1 MSDGV
6 CKGKGKERS
15 KGGEKEWEDESVAL
29 IPDNYVSILQLQERW
44 NKDKERKQK
53 ERYIAE
59 RSVKEKVNEQGKR
72 EDAIEEPRGKIE
84 KDGVE
89 VFAIVSKKD
98 EEGGDSRETKKKWSK
113 KKVNKKNQ
121 GGSVEEVVKFGSKNQ
136 VKEQTQ
142 GEKIVQKRENANSIS
157 VETQFQDRVEEDGR
171 DRGVNVH
178 VRMNGRQG
186 CYRNEKHD
194 WSSTRV
200 IKATRTMVWVKKGE
214 SDAAAG
220 GVGNVA

>member
-1 MSDGV
+1 MELA
-6 CKGKGKERS
+6 K
-15 KGGEKEWEDESVAL
+15 EKEKKDPKEVKRNGKMKSVAL

-53 ERYIAE
+53 GINIVERG
-59 RSVKEKVNEQGKR
+59 VKEKVNEQGR
-72 EDAIEEPRGKIE
+72 REEDATEEPRVKIE

-89 VFAIVSKKD
+89 ISAIVSKKNED
-98 EEGGDSRETKKKWSK
+98 GGDLKERKKKWSKK

-121 GGSVEEVVKFGSKNQ
+121 SGSVNNP
-136 VKEQTQ
+136 VKEETP
-142 GEKIVQKRENANSIS
+142 GEKIVHNRENAAS
-157 VETQFQDRVEEDGR
+157 VDTQFQHRVEEEEGR

-178 VRMNGRQG
+178 VRQG
-186 CYRNEKHD
+186 YYRNQKHD

-220 GVGNVA
+220 GGGNGV